1 MMDDDFKEWLKGM
14 PSSFV
19 QYLYEIY
26 LLNEYASE
34 HGVPPDNVG
43 MSIQG
48 DNFRMVF
55 STKNLQP
62 ITDQE
67 IRKLNKA
74 LLYNGLT
81 GLDKD
86 K

>member
-1 MMDDDFKEWLKGM
+1 VLDDDFMEFMKELPIGFM
-14 PSSFV
+14 

-26 LLNEYASE
+26 QLNQFAEQ
-34 HGVPPDNVG
+34 HGVPPDSVG

-55 STKNLQP
+55 TKQP
-62 ITDQE
+62 I
-67 IRKLNKA
+67 KA
-74 LLYNGLT
+74 PDWFTKSNGIDET
-81 GLDKD
+81 LDKD

>member
-1 MMDDDFKEWLKGM
+1 MMDEDFKEWLKSM
-14 PSSFV
+14 PASFV

-34 HGVPPDNVG
+34 HDVPPDSVG
-43 MSIQG
+43 MSIRG

-55 STKNLQP
+55 TTRP

-74 LLYNGLT
+74 LLYNGLS